1 MITMRTTVIL
11 ILLLNSLNG
20 FGQTPVLDQYLK
32 TGLEGNKSLKQ
43 SASLLEKEKYGLREA
58 NSLFLPTVEFSGSYL
73 KSDGGRTIDLPLG
86 DLMNPVYTTLNQL
99 TNTNS
104 FPQIK
109 NESVQLNP
117 DNFYDAKFRVS
128 VPLVNNEVWY
138 NRQIKSGILDL
149 QEADHNLNKKIVIQQ
164 IKTRY
169 FQVLQAEKAVSIL
182 ENALNLVKENER
194 VNQSLV
200 KNGLATP
207 SVVTRAKS
215 EVSKMRTSLQEAKNN
230 LVNARSAFNLTIG
243 QSIDSPVLVDSS
255 LFKETLPFPD
265 ASSTG
270 YTREEV
276 RKLKAVV
283 DVKSNLNRLNSTFWI
298 PKLSAFA
305 DLGSQG
311 EDWKFNNKT
320 RYTMAGLT
328 LSWSLNSGLGDFWK
342 IGQTSADAE
351 AAGWQLADLSEQLD
365 LETDIARK
373 NYRLAIDQ
381 YQSRKLENSS
391 AWDYYTD
398 MKKKYQAGSA
408 LYIELLDAQNQA
420 VSADLQQAISY
431 YQVLIRLAE
440 VRRLTGSDDTL

>member
-1 MITMRTTVIL
+1 MRKTVIL

-43 SASLLEKEKYGLREA
+43 SVALLEKEKYGLREA
-58 NSLFLPTVEFSGSYL
+58 NSLFLPTVEFTGSYL

-99 TNTNS
+99 TGTNS

-128 VPLVNNEVWY
+128 VPLINNEVWY
-138 NRQIKSGILDL
+138 NRQIKSGILDI
-149 QEADHNLNKKIVIQQ
+149 QEADHSLNQKIVIQQ

-215 EVSKMRTSLQEAKNN
+215 EVSKMTTSLQEAKNN

-255 LFKETLPFPD
+255 LYNETLPFPD

-283 DVKSNLNRLNSTFWI
+283 DVKSSLNRLNSTFWI

-440 VRRLTGSDDTL
+440 VRRLTGLDETL

>member
-1 MITMRTTVIL
+1 MRTTLL
-11 ILLLNSLNG
+11 ITLSIYFANG
-20 FGQTPVLDQYLK
+20 FGQTPVLEMYLK
-32 TGLEGNKSLKQ
+32 SGLEGNKGLKQ
-43 SASLLEKEKYGLREA
+43 SAALLEKEKYGLQEA

-99 TNTNS
+99 TGTNS

-128 VPLVNNEVWY
+128 VPLINNEIWY
-138 NRQIKSGILDL
+138 NRQVKSDLFDL
-149 QEADHNLNKKIVIQQ
+149 QQADHELNRKIVVQQ

-169 FQVLQAEKAVSIL
+169 FQFLQAEKGVSIL
-182 ENALNLVKENER
+182 ENALDLVKENER
-194 VNQSLV
+194 VNESLV

-207 SVVTRAKS
+207 SVLTRAKS
-215 EVSKMRTSLQEAKNN
+215 EVSKMTTSLQEAKNN
-230 LVNARSAFNLTIG
+230 LVNAHSAFNLTMG
-243 QSIDSPVLVDSS
+243 QSVDAPVQVDSS
-255 LFKETLPFPD
+255 IFNENLPFPD

-270 YTREEV
+270 YTREEI

-283 DVKSNLNRLNSTFWI
+283 EVKSNLNRLNSTFWI

-311 EDWKFNNKT
+311 ENWKFNNKT

-328 LSWSLNSGLGDFWK
+328 LSWSLNTGLGNFWK

-351 AAGWQLADLSEQLD
+351 AAGWQLADFSEQLD
-365 LETDIARK
+365 LETDMAIR
-373 NYRLAIDQ
+373 NYRLAINQ
-381 YQSRKLENSS
+381 YRSRKTENDAAREYFTS
-391 AWDYYTD
+391 
-398 MKKKYQAGSA
+398 MRKKYQAGSA

-420 VSADLQQAISY
+420 VSAELQQAISY

-440 VRRLTGSDDTL
+440 VRRLTGSEATL